1 MATAAAQDQRT
12 ALIVGA
18 SRGIGLGL
26 AQELAARGWQV
37 IATVR
42 GNAPALAEAAKASG
56 GRITVEHVE
65 MTDAASVDALLAK
78 LAGRRLDIAL
88 VNAGVSGPRATVD
101 TVSAGE
107 FGDFLMTNAVA
118 PVRLGRRLLG
128 LVPDGGVI
136 AFMTSRLG
144 SVAANDA
151 GGMDLYRASKAALN
165 TFTRSFAAT
174 DAKGRGVA
182 VLSLHP
188 GWVRTDMGGPNA
200 TLSVEES
207 AKGLADVLEKADA
220 PGHRFLDYSGAE
232 IAW

>member
-1 MATAAAQDQRT
+1 MATAPAQEQRT

-26 AQELAARGWQV
+26 AKELAGRGWRV

-42 GNAPALAEAAKASG
+42 GDSPALADAAKASG
-56 GRITVEHVE
+56 GRIEVERVD
-65 MTDAASVDALLAK
+65 MTDAASVDALLAR

-101 TVSAGE
+101 TVGAAD
-107 FGDFLMTNAVA
+107 FGDFLMTNAIA
-118 PVRLGRRLLG
+118 PVRLGRKLLG

-144 SVAANDA
+144 SVAANDS

-174 DAKGRGVA
+174 DAKSRNVA

-207 AKGLADVLEKADA
+207 AKGLADVLERADA

-232 IAW
+232 LPW